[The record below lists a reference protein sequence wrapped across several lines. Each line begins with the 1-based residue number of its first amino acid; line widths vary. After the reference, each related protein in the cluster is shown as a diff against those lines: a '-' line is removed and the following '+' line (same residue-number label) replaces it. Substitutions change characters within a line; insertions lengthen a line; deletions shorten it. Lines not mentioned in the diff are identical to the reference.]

1 MTLIETKAPAAEL
14 NAATAGGASQSAHAA
29 QAKAAKPLTDFISIS
44 DLTTLQAFELI
55 AQAKRIKAEVKRSP
69 GSWSH
74 ALAHRSAV
82 MLFEKPSLRTRVS
95 FEVGLSKL
103 GAHAMYYDH
112 GKQKIGERES
122 VKDYAMNLER
132 WVDVIIARTYS
143 HEVLQEMA
151 LHASVPVI
159 NALSDHEHPCQALAD
174 FLTLDETYGG
184 LSGLKLAWVGDG
196 NNVCHSLMLL
206 AAKMGVDMTVVTPKG
221 FEPQFSVVKDA
232 LEDAKRTGSKI
243 TISHAITAVQ
253 GHHAV
258 YTDTWL
264 SMGQDH
270 QADLRSG
277 AFAGLQVNEKVM
289 ALASKGLPAPSSFM
303 HCLPAHRGEEVVD
316 AVIDAPT
323 SIVYEQAENRMW
335 AQNALLVSLV
345 NGKAHSDA
353 QGTVV
358 A

>member
-1 MTLIETKAPAAEL
+1 MTILETQTPTSTATT
-14 NAATAGGASQSAHAA
+14 NAT
-29 QAKAAKPLTDFISIS
+29 LTDFISVT
-44 DLTTLQAFELI
+44 DLTSEQAHALI
-55 AQAKRIKAEVKRSP
+55 AHAKLIKAQTKATP
-69 GSWSH
+69 GAWAST
-74 ALAHRSAV
+74 LAHRSAV
-82 MLFEKPSLRTRVS
+82 LLFEKPSLRTRVS
-95 FEVGLSKL
+95 FEVGLNKL

-112 GKQKIGERES
+112 SKQKIGERES
-122 VKDYAMNLER
+122 VKDYAKNLER
-132 WVDVIIARTYS
+132 WVDVIIARTFS

-151 LHASVPVI
+151 LHASVPVV

-174 FLTLDETYGG
+174 FLTLHETFGTLEG
-184 LSGLKLAWVGDG
+184 IKLAWVGDG

-206 AAKMGVDMTVVTPKG
+206 AAKLGVDMTVVTPKG

-232 LEDAKRTGSKI
+232 LEDAKLTGSKI
-243 TISHAITAVQ
+243 TISHAIGSIQ

-270 QADLRSG
+270 QATLRNG

-289 ALASKGLPAPSSFM
+289 AMASKGLDSRSVFM

-316 AVIDAPT
+316 EVIDSPE
-323 SIVYEQAENRMW
+323 SIVYDQAENRMW
-335 AQNALLVSLV
+335 VQNALLVSLLAG
-345 NGKAHSDA
+345 NLQGGKTQDGKAQGNA
-353 QGTVV
+353 QGKVV